1 MRAYRDA
8 LVHRAGY
15 FAMPIK
21 KPIKAKKRPWAGAAP
36 RLNVRDLKLDAIYR
50 EAAACFRHNGYHG
63 TSLEVV
69 AQRLGVG
76 KATLYHYFS
85 NKQELLF
92 QCHIVAADQAIA
104 AVSDDT
110 NISGL
115 ERLRLSMKRYTESII
130 GPESYSVVI
139 LEERSLAA
147 DQLKIVIEKRDEF
160 ERRLQA
166 VVLAGQADGSIVACD
181 PKFAVFAALG
191 AANWVTKWYRSNGRW
206 TISEVADAMSH
217 FIVRGLS
224 TSAEVS
230 MSENPIF
237 PQKSTANS

>member
-1 MRAYRDA
+1 MS
-8 LVHRAGY
+8 
-15 FAMPIK
+15 IK
-21 KPIKAKKRPWAGAAP
+21 KPTKTKKRPWAGAAP

-92 QCHIVAADQAIA
+92 QCHMVAADQAIA

-110 NISGL
+110 DISGL

-139 LEERSLAA
+139 LEERSLAP
-147 DQLKIVIEKRDEF
+147 DQLKLVIEKRDEF

-166 VVLAGQADGSIVACD
+166 VVLVGQADGTILPCD

-191 AANWVTKWYRSNGRW
+191 AANWVTKWYRSNGSW
-206 TISEVADAMSH
+206 TIGQVADAMSH
-217 FIVRGLS
+217 FIVRGL
-224 TSAEVS
+224 AAGADFS

-237 PQKSTANS
+237 PNKSMPNN